1 MASSGTFI
9 CLATLL
15 AACCMMTEAR
25 GLGKIRKAR
34 QNLFEVPF
42 DQTQPYAGSSPL
54 AASSVGGSAGGGG
67 FDVGV
72 FAGDGG
78 SDDVVASDSESS
90 EEYDEV
96 EPASIDTALVNGVD
110 AADGP
115 AMVGGHRHAI
125 GGNLS
130 PILRGDKGMTFQTKN
145 KDQLLSRTSGS
156 SGTGVGI
163 AFAVLCLL
171 AVAIGAAAFVLMK
184 YRHSIPVLVWA

>member
-1 MASSGTFI
+1 
-9 CLATLL
+9 
-15 AACCMMTEAR
+15 MMTEAR

-67 FDVGV
+67 GFDFGV
-72 FAGDGG
+72 FAGDGA

-90 EEYDEV
+90 EEYDDGV

-110 AADGP
+110 AADAP

-130 PILRGDKGMTFQTKN
+130 PILRGDKGMTFQTRNKN
-145 KDQLLSRTSGS
+145 QLLRRTSGS

-163 AFAVLCLL
+163 AFLVLGLV
-171 AVAIGAAAFVLMK
+171 AVAVGAAAFVLMK